1 VAFVYVAFVYVAF
14 VGICGIRKMR
24 ERRVEKKGMI
34 KWLGE
39 NGGKLVGTKKYL

>member
-1 VAFVYVAFVYVAF
+1 
-14 VGICGIRKMR
+14 MS

-39 NGGKLVGTKKYL
+39 NGGELVGINKYLCVQKKKQIFV